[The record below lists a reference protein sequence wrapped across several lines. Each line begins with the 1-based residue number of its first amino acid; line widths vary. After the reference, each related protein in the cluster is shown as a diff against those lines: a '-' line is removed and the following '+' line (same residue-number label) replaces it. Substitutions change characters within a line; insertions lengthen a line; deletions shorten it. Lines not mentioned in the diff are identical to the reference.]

1 MLGLIL
7 SFVTVLIFLGWI
19 FTPILEF
26 LERNDPKK
34 KAQWDEG
41 KRRKNLLRQE
51 AKDRAERYQREKN
64 KNI

>member
-7 SFVTVLIFLGWI
+7 LFVTVLIFLGWI

-26 LERNDPKK
+26 LERNDPEK
-34 KAQWDEG
+34 KAQWDDG

-64 KNI
+64 KDI